1 MASVSFYIEIDILVC
16 GINSMASDW
25 PEIGQIREFFRSD
38 YIKFWSL
45 SQNVLK
51 SDIKNSL
58 IIFPVL
64 TNLTHFGAK
73 PDITDTQRISL
84 ASREHRG
91 TVVENIS
98 HILTQHMTIHGIV
111 YPPASYHVLLVF
123 SSVVILIKSFHYTD
137 AH

>member
-1 MASVSFYIEIDILVC
+1 M
-16 GINSMASDW
+16 MSDW
-25 PEIGQIREFFRSD
+25 PEFGRIWEFFRSD
-38 YIKFWSL
+38 FSTFWSL

-73 PDITDTQRISL
+73 PEITDTQRISL

-91 TVVENIS
+91 TVVENIRHAHS
-98 HILTQHMTIHGIV
+98 YATRGDGIV
-111 YPPASYHVLLVF
+111 YLPAIYHVSLVS
-123 SSVVILIKSFHYTD
+123 SSVVILKSLHHTD